1 MKRSILLT
9 LVVALA
15 LAVGISTSASSN
27 VGNGA
32 EAQATAK
39 KKAKKCKAKKKAK
52 KSLAANA
59 AKKKKA
65 KCAKPKKGKKKA
77 DAGFKLSNGVYSDSE
92 ESVELIASD
101 GGKTA
106 RLSFPLS
113 CFKYQSETVP
123 LTISG
128 DTAKASEDRDLL
140 VAGEPSHMSWSIT
153 VKSTLSFT
161 LKASWD
167 VGNGICKSSS
177 TTTGKFVKKS

>member
-59 AKKKKA
+59 AKKKA

-77 DAGFKLSNGVYSDSE
+77 DAGFKLANGVYSDGD
-92 ESVELIASD
+92 ESVELIVSG
-101 GGKTA
+101 GGKNG

-113 CFKYQSETVP
+113 CFQYQSEIVP

-161 LKASWD
+161 LKPSWD
-167 VGNGICKSSS
+167 VGNGICKGSS
-177 TTTGKFVKKS
+177 TIAGKFVKK